1 VWYLHVRSRCAV
13 KSPLRSKRDTNTFS
27 QEKARIGRRINSLD
41 SGQRLLLRREILAD
55 VTIIGG
61 GLAGCE
67 AAWQAAE
74 LGCSV
79 ELWEMRP
86 VKETPAHHTDSFAE
100 LVCSNSM
107 GNRSLETASGLLKEE
122 LRRLGSVILGCADA
136 HSVPAGGAL
145 GVAREDFSW
154 AVTDAVHAHPN
165 IDVVRREAT
174 EIPDAPTVVA
184 TGPLTSDALVEKIV
198 ALAGE
203 TLYFYDAASP
213 IIHRE
218 SLDDEVIYLASRYD
232 KGEAAYLNCPM
243 GREQYYAFV
252 EELVT
257 AELSPIK
264 NFEEDLYF
272 EGCLPVETI
281 ARRGPD
287 TLRFGPMK
295 PVGLPDPRSG
305 AEPYAVVQLR
315 QDDAE
320 GRLFNMVGFQTRLRW
335 GEQRRVFRTIPGLE
349 GADFARMGVMH
360 RNTYL
365 PSNRMLEATMQIRAE
380 RTESS
385 LFFAGQ
391 LTGVEGYV
399 ESTAMGYVAG
409 TNAARVARGQE
420 PITLP
425 RGTMMGA
432 LAHYITTKE
441 GTLQPINSNWGLVPA
456 APKREN
462 GRRLGKPERRQ
473 RQARMALALLEEF
486 VGTGIQAAG

>member
-1 VWYLHVRSRCAV
+1 MPNA
-13 KSPLRSKRDTNTFS
+13 
-27 QEKARIGRRINSLD
+27 
-41 SGQRLLLRREILAD
+41 
-55 VTIIGG
+55 TIIG
-61 GLAGCE
+61 AGFAGSE

-86 VKETPAHHTDSFAE
+86 QRETPAHRTQLFAE
-100 LVCSNSM
+100 LVCSNSL

-122 LRRLGSVILGCADA
+122 LRRLGSVILYCADA
-136 HSVPAGGAL
+136 NPVPAGGAL
-145 GVAREDFSW
+145 GVAREDFPR
-154 AVTDAVHAHPN
+154 AVTETVHAHPN
-165 IDVVRREAT
+165 IEVVRKEAT
-174 EIPDAPTVVA
+174 SIPEGPTVIA
-184 TGPLTSDALVEKIV
+184 TGPLTSDALAEKI
-198 ALAGE
+198 ANLSGE

-213 IIHRE
+213 IIHRD
-218 SLDDEVIYLASRYD
+218 SLDDTLIYRASRYGE
-232 KGEAAYLNCPM
+232 GEAAYLNCPM
-243 GREQYYAFV
+243 TEEQYYAFV
-252 EELVT
+252 EDLAT

-264 NFEEDLYF
+264 DFEEDLYF

-281 ARRGPD
+281 ARRGED

-295 PVGLPDPRSG
+295 PVGLPDPRTG
-305 AEPYAVVQLR
+305 EIPYAVVQLR

-320 GRLFNMVGFQTRLRW
+320 GRLYNIVGFQTRLKW

-365 PSNRMLEATMQIRAE
+365 PSNRMLDATMRIRE
-380 RTESS
+380 NLGSGP

-399 ESTAMGYVAG
+399 ESTAMGHIAG
-409 TNAARVARGQE
+409 TNAARLAQGKD

-456 APKREN
+456 VPKREN
-462 GRRLGKPERRQ
+462 GRRLSKLERRQ
-473 RQARMALALLEEF
+473 RQARMALSVLEEF
-486 VGTGIQAAG
+486 MREYVKAAV

>member
-1 VWYLHVRSRCAV
+1 MVGNRTS
-13 KSPLRSKRDTNTFS
+13 TNR
-27 QEKARIGRRINSLD
+27 AG
-41 SGQRLLLRREILAD
+41 LAKTEHMPD

-61 GLAGCE
+61 GLAGSE

-79 ELWEMRP
+79 ELVEMRP
-86 VKETPAHHTDSFAE
+86 TRQTPAHHTEDFAE
-100 LVCSNSM
+100 LVCSNSL
-107 GNRSLETASGLLKEE
+107 GNLALETASGLLKEE
-122 LRRLGSVILGCADA
+122 LRRLDSTILRCADA
-136 HSVPAGGAL
+136 NAVPAGGAL
-145 GVAREDFSW
+145 GVAREDFAR
-154 AVTDAVHAHPN
+154 AVTETVHAHPN
-165 IDVVRREAT
+165 IEVIREEAT
-174 EIPDAPTVVA
+174 DIPGGPAVIA
-184 TGPLTSDALVEKIV
+184 TGPLTSEALVEKIE
-198 ALAGE
+198 ALSGE

-213 IIHRE
+213 IIHRD
-218 SLDDEVIYLASRYD
+218 SLDDAVIYRASRYG

-243 GREQYYAFV
+243 TREQYYAFV
-252 EELVT
+252 EDLAT

-264 NFEEDLYF
+264 NFEEDMYF

-295 PVGLPDPRSG
+295 PVGLPDHRTG
-305 AEPYAVVQLR
+305 EEPFAVVQLR

-320 GRLFNMVGFQTRLRW
+320 GRLYNMVGFQTRLRW
-335 GEQRRVFRTIPGLE
+335 GEQRRVFRAIPGLE
-349 GADFARMGVMH
+349 TADFARFGVMH

-365 PSNRMLEATMQIRAE
+365 PSNKMLDATMRIRAGLNE
-380 RTESS
+380 KP

-399 ESTAMGYVAG
+399 ESAAMGLVAG
-409 TNAARVARGQE
+409 TNAARIARDEE
-420 PITLP
+420 PIEMP
-425 RGTMMGA
+425 RGTMIGA

-462 GRRLGKPERRQ
+462 GRRLSKPERRG
-473 RQARMALALLEEF
+473 RQAQMALAALEEF
-486 VGTGIQAAG
+486 LGARVKASG

>member
-1 VWYLHVRSRCAV
+1 MEGD
-13 KSPLRSKRDTNTFS
+13 PMP
-27 QEKARIGRRINSLD
+27 
-41 SGQRLLLRREILAD
+41 D
-55 VTIIGG
+55 VTVIGG
-61 GLAGCE
+61 GLAGSE

-79 ELWEMRP
+79 KLWEMRP
-86 VKETPAHHTDSFAE
+86 LKRTPAHQTESFAE

-122 LRRLGSVILGCADA
+122 LRRLGSVILRCAA
-136 HSVPAGGAL
+136 ANAVPAGGAL
-145 GVAREDFSW
+145 GVAREDFSR
-154 AVTDAVHAHPN
+154 AVTETVHAHPN
-165 IDVVRREAT
+165 IEVLRKEAT
-174 EIPDAPTVVA
+174 DIPDGPTVIA
-184 TGPLTSDALVEKIV
+184 TGPLTSDTLVEKIE
-198 ALAGE
+198 ALSGE

-213 IIHRE
+213 IIHRD
-218 SLDDEVIYLASRYD
+218 SLDEEVIYLASRYG
-232 KGEAAYLNCPM
+232 KGEAAYLNCPL
-243 GREQYYAFV
+243 GEEQYYAFV
-252 EELVT
+252 EYLAK

-264 NFEEDLYF
+264 NFEEDMYF

-281 ARRGPD
+281 ARRGPE

-295 PVGLPDPRSG
+295 PVGLPDPRNG
-305 AEPYAVVQLR
+305 TEPFAVVQLR

-320 GRLFNMVGFQTRLRW
+320 GRLFNMVGFQTRLKW

-365 PSNRMLEATMQIRAE
+365 PSNLMLEATMRVRGDLSAAP
-380 RTESS
+380 

-409 TNAARVARGQE
+409 TNAARSARGEE
-420 PITLP
+420 PMTMP
-425 RGTMMGA
+425 RGTMTGA

-456 APKREN
+456 APKRED
-462 GRRLGKPERRQ
+462 GRRLTKSERRQ
-473 RQARMALALLEEF
+473 RQAQMALATLEEF
-486 VGTGIQAAG
+486 AGDRSRRLTPAGS

>member
-1 VWYLHVRSRCAV
+1 MA
-13 KSPLRSKRDTNTFS
+13 
-27 QEKARIGRRINSLD
+27 E
-41 SGQRLLLRREILAD
+41 
-55 VTIIGG
+55 VTVIGG
-61 GLAGCE
+61 GLAGSE

-86 VKETPAHHTDSFAE
+86 VKETPAHRTDSFAE

-107 GNRSLETASGLLKEE
+107 GNLSLETASGLLKEE
-122 LRRLGSVILGCADA
+122 LRRLGSVILRCADA
-136 HSVPAGGAL
+136 NRVPAGGAL
-145 GVAREDFSW
+145 GVAREDFPR
-154 AVTDAVHAHPN
+154 AVTEAVHSHPN
-165 IDVVRREAT
+165 IEVIRKEAT
-174 EIPDAPTVVA
+174 EIPEGPTVIA
-184 TGPLTSDALVEKIV
+184 TGPLTSDALVEKV
-198 ALAGE
+198 EALSGE

-213 IIHRE
+213 IVYRE
-218 SLDDEVIYLASRYD
+218 SLNGEVIYLASRYG

-243 GREQYYAFV
+243 TEEQYYSFV
-252 EELVT
+252 EALAT

-264 NFEEDLYF
+264 DFEEDMYF
-272 EGCLPVETI
+272 EGCLPAETI
-281 ARRGPD
+281 ARRGPE

-295 PVGLPDPRSG
+295 PVGLPNPETGEES
-305 AEPYAVVQLR
+305 YAVVQLR

-320 GRLFNMVGFQTRLRW
+320 GRLFNMVGFQTRLKW
-335 GEQRRVFRTIPGLE
+335 GEQKRVFRTIPGME

-365 PSNRMLEATMQIRAE
+365 PSNRMLEATMRIRAGDE
-380 RTESS
+380 P

-399 ESTAMGYVAG
+399 ESTAMGHIAG
-409 TNAARVARGQE
+409 TNAARIARGEE
-420 PITLP
+420 PMTMP

-456 APKREN
+456 VPKKEN
-462 GRRLGKPERRQ
+462 GKRLSKPERRQ
-473 RQARMALALLEEF
+473 RQAQTALGVLEGFLGKEARA
-486 VGTGIQAAG
+486 VS

>member
-1 VWYLHVRSRCAV
+1 MN
-13 KSPLRSKRDTNTFS
+13 PMP
-27 QEKARIGRRINSLD
+27 
-41 SGQRLLLRREILAD
+41 D
-55 VTIIGG
+55 VTVVGG
-61 GLAGCE
+61 GLAGSE

-79 ELWEMRP
+79 QLWEMRP
-86 VKETPAHHTDSFAE
+86 VKQTPAHHTQDFAE

-107 GNRSLETASGLLKEE
+107 GNLALETASGLLKEE
-122 LRRLGSVILGCADA
+122 LRRLGSVILRCADA
-136 HSVPAGGAL
+136 NAVPAGAAL
-145 GVAREDFSW
+145 GVGREEFSR
-154 AVTDAVHAHPN
+154 AVTETVHAHPN
-165 IDVVRREAT
+165 VEVIRREAT
-174 EIPDAPTVVA
+174 DIPGGPAVIS
-184 TGPLTSDALVEKIV
+184 TGPLTSDALVEKIGE
-198 ALAGE
+198 LSGE

-213 IIHRE
+213 ILHRD
-218 SLDDEVIYLASRYD
+218 SIDDRVVYRASRYG
-232 KGEAAYLNCPM
+232 KGEPAYLNCPM
-243 GREQYYAFV
+243 TEEQYYTFV
-252 EELVT
+252 GDLAA

-264 NFEEDLYF
+264 NFEEDMYF

-281 ARRGPD
+281 ARRGPE

-295 PVGLPDPRSG
+295 PVGLPDPGSG
-305 AEPYAVVQLR
+305 KVPFAVIQLR

-365 PSNRMLEATMQIRAE
+365 PSNRMLEATMRIRGDLSE
-380 RTESS
+380 KP

-399 ESTAMGYVAG
+399 ESTAMGYIAG
-409 TNAARVARGQE
+409 TNAARLARGAE
-420 PITLP
+420 PITMP
-425 RGTMMGA
+425 RGTMIGA

-441 GTLQPINSNWGLVPA
+441 GTLQPINSNWGLVSA

-462 GRRLGKPERRQ
+462 GRRLTKPERR
-473 RQARMALALLEEF
+473 RYQARMALVELERFLLLELRGGLCLEGG
-486 VGTGIQAAG
+486 VKDGRD